1 MVTGPGAVTDLGLE
15 IGLGAVTGPVR
26 EVVQAPDLVVD
37 RDLAQEQDQA
47 QGQVQDLDQVRGKG
61 QVQWIENQV
70 LGQDRAQDRDQA
82 QGQVQDRVQAGK
94 VPLVANEIVEG
105 LHRGTVN
112 VVRPVVPANLGQD
125 RRAQGQGVQPAVVV
139 VDAVVVVV
147 AEVVVADVD
156 VDLK

>member
-47 QGQVQDLDQVRGKG
+47 QGQVQAPDQARDKG
-61 QVQWIENQV
+61 QAQWI
-70 LGQDRAQDRDQA
+70 DR
-82 QGQVQDRVQAGK
+82 GHHLVQDRVRAGK
-94 VPLVANEIVEG
+94 VPLVANGIVED

-112 VVRPVVPANLGQD
+112 VVRPVVLANLDQE
-125 RRAQGQGVQPAVVV
+125 AHQAEVV
-139 VDAVVVVV
+139 VDAVVPVVAVVDAVAVV
-147 AEVVVADVD
+147 AEVVVDVD
-156 VDLK
+156 VDPK